1 MQPAWEY
8 VCLKG
13 SWGTMDIISLG
24 YNFSWIII
32 LVSCGI
38 VQYEGGQA
46 VITHNVCN
54 IILAEY
60 FHRVGTYKMTTFVKR
75 VVEFSKVSRQFYHPE
90 CFDSYPQIY
99 QSTSSVRRPAHQY
112 VTLETWLALNH
123 IYGSHLYFWRAKQL
137 SNSLTTLPKVSK
149 QPRFRKI
156 TKLKV
161 QKIIK
166 TNIKN
171 KSMCDIRIHQDC
183 YNVNGRI

>member
-1 MQPAWEY
+1 MTLFSHMQPAWEY

-75 VVEFSKVSRQFYHPE
+75 VVEFSKVGRQLYHPE

-99 QSTSSVRRPAHQY
+99 QSTSSVC
-112 VTLETWLALNH
+112 VDLLINTWPWKPDSLSITFMAH
-123 IYGSHLYFWRAKQL
+123 IYISEGQNNYQIL
-137 SNSLTTLPKVSK
+137 
-149 QPRFRKI
+149 
-156 TKLKV
+156 
-161 QKIIK
+161 
-166 TNIKN
+166 
-171 KSMCDIRIHQDC
+171 
-183 YNVNGRI
+183 